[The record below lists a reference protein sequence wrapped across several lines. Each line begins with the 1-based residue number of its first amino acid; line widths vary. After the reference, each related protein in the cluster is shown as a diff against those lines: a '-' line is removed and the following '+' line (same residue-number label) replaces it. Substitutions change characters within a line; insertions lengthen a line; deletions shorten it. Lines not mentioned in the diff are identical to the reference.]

1 MGRETFIA
9 KTIWENEWP
18 VIAPGIGHLEDTVDI
33 PLEECRFI
41 DEISENDFITFCE
54 AELDKRLVGIGK
66 RNESFYSLKE
76 NPGVLRLYTTKSRS
90 LILAQAHFLD

>member
-1 MGRETFIA
+1 MDYPVIYAGHGDLVDDINGNWYVVMLASRPCKKHSSMGRETFIA

-41 DEISENDFITFCE
+41 DEISENDFITFC
-54 AELDKRLVGIGK
+54 
-66 RNESFYSLKE
+66 
-76 NPGVLRLYTTKSRS
+76 RS
-90 LILAQAHFLD
+90 QA

>member
-1 MGRETFIA
+1 MQKAQQHGRETFIA

-41 DEISENDFITFCE
+41 DEISEND
-54 AELDKRLVGIGK
+54 L
-66 RNESFYSLKE
+66 
-76 NPGVLRLYTTKSRS
+76 
-90 LILAQAHFLD
+90 

>member
-33 PLEECRFI
+33 PVSYTHLDVYKRQEQIGAECEE
-41 DEISENDFITFCE
+41 TW
-54 AELDKRLVGIGK
+54 LVGQDKDDAI
-66 RNESFYSLKE
+66 N
-76 NPGVLRLYTTKSRS
+76 S
-90 LILAQAHFLD
+90 LIATGEYPDFVLGETALYLSLIHI